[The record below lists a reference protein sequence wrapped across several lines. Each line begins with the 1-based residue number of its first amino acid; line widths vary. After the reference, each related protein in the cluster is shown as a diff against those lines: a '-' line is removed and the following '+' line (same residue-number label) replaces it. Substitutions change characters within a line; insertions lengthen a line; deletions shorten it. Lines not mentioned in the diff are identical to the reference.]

1 MKIYSVLAKAIGEAK
16 NPTKNAINPHFKNR
30 YATLDVICDD
40 VREVCKANGLAIM
53 QTPTMTDTGVFVLR
67 AVAVCGD
74 EMVALGDYP
83 IRPTKDD
90 PQGFG
95 SAITYARR
103 YQICAIFGIA
113 AEEDDDGN
121 AASAPK
127 TAQAQAPRPAQ
138 PRVADGKSA
147 MNPSVDVDVMKRL
160 SVVCAEAMK
169 MDKVNAE
176 IMKTWFADTYNS
188 DLTKCDQSYIEEIL
202 AKAKK

>member
-1 MKIYSVLAKAIGEAK
+1 MKIYTTLAKAINEAK

-40 VREVCKANGLAIM
+40 VREVCKANGIAVI
-53 QTPTMTDTGVFVLR
+53 QTPTINDDGVFVLR
-67 AVAVCGD
+67 AIAVSGD
-74 EMVALGDYP
+74 ESITLGDYP

-90 PQGFG
+90 PQGYG

-127 TAQAQAPRPAQ
+127 TAQAQAPKPVQ
-138 PRVADGKSA
+138 PKDGKSS

-160 SVVCAEAMK
+160 SVVCAESMK

-176 IMKTWFADTYNS
+176 IMKTWFMDTYKS
-188 DLTKCDQSYIEEIL
+188 DLTKCEQSYIEEIL